1 MCSLTEAFQS
11 FVDPASRNDNLL
23 GETLNEPAQGGYDFS
38 EKKKRKKRRAPMP
51 PTEEV
56 IEPDRPAHRRM
67 SPGEVLTGQPEENE
81 ESTSNSEMLNAFES
95 SEYFPSPSID
105 AGSKNPYMLEPD
117 WATAFNDTSAPSWI
131 KDRMP
136 RKEAEA
142 PLVPSPWMDGAP
154 TLWKKVPEE
163 QVRQVALEKIEQK
176 ENSKLDA
183 LQRKFDSMFKKLED
197 LESSRSESQHLEII
211 LFVLGGI
218 FIILLLDLLVKQ
230 GTQAM
235 VMLGNVGAT
244 VGGNHMG
251 GFLL

>member
-1 MCSLTEAFQS
+1 
-11 FVDPASRNDNLL
+11 
-23 GETLNEPAQGGYDFS
+23 
-38 EKKKRKKRRAPMP
+38 
-51 PTEEV
+51 
-56 IEPDRPAHRRM
+56 
-67 SPGEVLTGQPEENE
+67 
-81 ESTSNSEMLNAFES
+81 
-95 SEYFPSPSID
+95 
-105 AGSKNPYMLEPD
+105 
-117 WATAFNDTSAPSWI
+117 
-131 KDRMP
+131 
-136 RKEAEA
+136 
-142 PLVPSPWMDGAP
+142 MDGAP

-163 QVRQVALEKIEQK
+163 QARQVAVEKVEQK
-176 ENSKLDA
+176 ENAKLDI

-244 VGGNHMG
+244 VGGNQIG